1 MKQKMKLNSLK
12 IFIGLT
18 FISLS
23 SLAQLVIK
31 EKPLLKE
38 IDSVSYAI
46 GMNTGLRMKTDPM
59 AKDLDVDLYILGYL
73 NSIKSTNLL
82 LDTKASENIVRK
94 YFQKKQAE
102 IRSQQEEE
110 GKKKS
115 EVEYADF
122 KKKNEQFLEENKSK
136 KGIITTV
143 SGLQYQILREG
154 IGESPK
160 ATDKVKV
167 HYHGTV
173 IDGTVFDSSV
183 ERKQPAEFGV
193 SQVIKGWVEGLQLM
207 KIGAKYKFFIP
218 QELAYGFQGRMPK
231 IKPFSMLIFEV
242 ELIEIK

>member
-1 MKQKMKLNSLK
+1 MKLNSLK

>member
-1 MKQKMKLNSLK
+1 MRLNSLK

-82 LDTKASENIVRK
+82 LDTKASENIIRK

-102 IRSQQEEE
+102 IRNQQEEE

-115 EVEYADF
+115 ETEYADF
-122 KKKNEQFLEENKSK
+122 KKKNEQFLLENKSK
-136 KGIITTV
+136 KGVITTV